1 MIRSLSAIAILTG
14 AFALQVRA
22 DDPDDTKREIMT
34 KLETT
39 KISLDFKDTSLNEVI
54 DFLHEVT
61 GINFVLSKTVQEKA
75 KGGELKVDI
84 KLEDLPLRTAL
95 KLLLN
100 LNDLAL
106 VYKKGVL
113 MVETKEERGSE
124 LSMKLYDVKDLL
136 MKIRDFPGPSL
147 DLKTGEGDAGAP
159 TTGITEPE
167 EGAHPFDD
175 PESLVNI
182 IRNAT
187 GGDST
192 WGKDGVSI
200 AISNG
205 LLVVVQSDAV
215 HKEIS
220 DLIVSLRQFK

>member
-1 MIRSLSAIAILTG
+1 
-14 AFALQVRA
+14 
-22 DDPDDTKREIMT
+22 
-34 KLETT
+34 
-39 KISLDFKDTSLNEVI
+39 
-54 DFLHEVT
+54 
-61 GINFVLSKTVQEKA
+61 
-75 KGGELKVDI
+75 
-84 KLEDLPLRTAL
+84 
-95 KLLLN
+95 
-100 LNDLAL
+100 

-124 LSMKLYDVKDLL
+124 MDMQLYDVKDLL

-147 DLKTGEGDAGAP
+147 ELAAGEGEAGP
-159 TTGITEPE
+159 TTGIIEPE

-205 LLVVVQSDAV
+205 LLVVVQSSEI
-215 HKEIS
+215 HKEIQA
-220 DLIVSLRQFK
+220 LIVSLRQFK

>member
-1 MIRSLSAIAILTG
+1 MIRCLAAT
-14 AFALQVRA
+14 AALFMALALPVRA
-22 DDPDDTKREIMT
+22 DDPDDVKQAILN

-39 KISLDFKDTSLNEVI
+39 KISLDFKDTNLSEVI

-61 GINFVLSKTVQEKA
+61 GINFVLSKEVLEKSR
-75 KGGELKVDI
+75 GGELKVDI

-100 LNDLAL
+100 LNDLTL

-113 MVETKEERGSE
+113 MVETKEERGLE
-124 LSMKLYDVKDLL
+124 HEMKMYDVKDLL

-147 DLKTGEGDAGAP
+147 ELSSTEGDSSGP
-159 TTGITEPE
+159 TTGIVEPD

-205 LLVVVQSDAV
+205 LLVVVQSGDIQR
-215 HKEIS
+215 EIQ
-220 DLIVSLRQFK
+220 DLIVALRQFK

>member
-1 MIRSLSAIAILTG
+1 MIRCLVATAAL
-14 AFALQVRA
+14 FAALALPVRA
-22 DDPDDTKREIMT
+22 DEVDEKKREIMN

-39 KISLDFKDTSLNEVI
+39 KISLDFKDTNLSEVI

-61 GINFVLSKTVQEKA
+61 GINFVLSKSVQEKA
-75 KGGELKVDI
+75 RSGELKVDI

-100 LNDLAL
+100 LQDLTL

-124 LSMKLYDVKDLL
+124 MDMQLYDVKDLL

-147 DLKTGEGDAGAP
+147 ELAAGEGDAGP
-159 TTGITEPE
+159 TTGIIEPE

-205 LLVVVQSDAV
+205 LLVVVQSSEI
-215 HKEIS
+215 HKEIQA
-220 DLIVSLRQFK
+220 LIVSLRQFK

>member
-1 MIRSLSAIAILTG
+1 MIRSLVASAAL
-14 AFALQVRA
+14 FAALALPVRA
-22 DDPDDTKREIMT
+22 DDVDDTKREIMN

-39 KISLDFKDTSLNEVI
+39 KISLDFKDTNLSEVI

-61 GINFVLSKTVQEKA
+61 GINFVLSKSVQEKA
-75 KGGELKVDI
+75 RSGELKVDI

-100 LNDLAL
+100 LNDLTL

-113 MVETKEERGSE
+113 MVETKEERGAE
-124 LSMKLYDVKDLL
+124 LDMKLYDVKDLL

-147 DLKTGEGDAGAP
+147 ELASGEGDGAGP
-159 TTGITEPE
+159 TTGIVEPDE
-167 EGAHPFDD
+167 STHPFDD
-175 PESLVNI
+175 PEALVNI

-187 GGDST
+187 GGDSV

-205 LLVVVQSDAV
+205 LLVVVHSSAI
-215 HKEIS
+215 HKEIQE
-220 DLIVSLRQFK
+220 LIVSLRQFK